1 LQTFETL
8 RHAVV
13 RRALRVFRPERGSM
27 LIEVMIGAL
36 VLAITTTAV
45 LNGLDGAQKT
55 GGRNKARSVAA
66 ALAEQDQ
73 ERMRALPV
81 ADLLPLVSTPYTRP
95 VAVKGVDY
103 TVTSSAS
110 YATDA
115 GSASTGCSA
124 TAKTQTNLR
133 ILSSVTSP
141 LTRGTVDLVGLVT
154 PPASSGFG
162 SGQGRLI
169 VKVFDR
175 DDVGVAGATVAL
187 SGTASF
193 SEETNASGCAIFPF
207 APAGNYT
214 ADISKFG
221 LVSWEGTSSVT
232 PAPTL
237 TSTAG
242 QTTTYGQYYLDQ
254 PVTILAEFDTKV
266 GSAAAVA
273 AKSQYVV
280 VNNPKLAAQRKVFSA
295 ASALLQVP
303 AASLF
308 PFLDGYGLYA
318 GQCTNALS
326 NNPGGALPNTT
337 LAPGVLPTAT
347 NPDLRVPSINIRVIR
362 DDGAVMPVAVPPTAA
377 IPATTVFI
385 KTADG
390 CATTY
395 PPQTIV
401 NNPSTGGGLASLP
414 EPGFPYGTYKLCAQ
428 RTLSGVTRHGHA
440 DQRTGAG
447 SGIYDAKSTSAVPAE
462 TAANRVDDTIVNT
475 TATGTPTI
483 AANPIYPAAPALP
496 GTNGSII
503 IRLNRTGPCE

>member
-13 RRALRVFRPERGSM
+13 RRALRVLRPERGSM

-95 VAVKGVDY
+95 VAVKGVNY

-154 PPASSGFG
+154 PPASSGFN

-175 DDVGVAGATVAL
+175 DDVGIASVTVAL

-207 APAGNYT
+207 VPAGNYT
-214 ADISKFG
+214 ADIQKTPLVGWDGETSLSK
-221 LVSWEGTSSVT
+221 
-232 PAPTL
+232 AL
-237 TSTAG
+237 TATAG
-242 QTTTYGQYYLDQ
+242 QTTTYGPYYLDQ
-254 PVTILAEFDTKV
+254 PVTINAEFDTKV
-266 GSAAAVA
+266 GSAAAVP
-273 AKSQYVV
+273 AKSQHVV

-295 ASALLQVP
+295 ASPLTQVP
-303 AASLF
+303 AAGLF

-318 GQCTNALS
+318 GGCTNALS
-326 NNPGGALPNTT
+326 NNPGGTLPNTT
-337 LAPGVLPTAT
+337 LAPGDPPTAT

-362 DDGAVMPVAVPPTAA
+362 ADGVAMPVAVPPTAA
-377 IPATTVFI
+377 TPATTVFI

-395 PPQTIV
+395 PSQTIV
-401 NNPSTGGGLASLP
+401 NNPTTGGGLATLP
-414 EPGFPYGTYKLCAQ
+414 EPGFPYGSYKLCAQ
-428 RTLSGVTRHGHA
+428 RTLSGVTTHGHA
-440 DQRTGAG
+440 DQRTGTSPG
-447 SGIYDAKSTSAVPAE
+447 TYDAKSTSTVAAE
-462 TAANRVDDTIVNT
+462 TATNRVDDTIVNT

-483 AANPIYPAAPALP
+483 AANPIYPATPALP
-496 GTNGSII
+496 ATLNSII